1 MIDLFINITY
11 NYKCYEIKTKDTH
24 FRKMSYL
31 SQDQMKLPEASLLS
45 CSKPD
50 APVWI
55 VYSSADNRDLPR
67 KSAVCSLS
75 ERLPSTRYLP

>member
-1 MIDLFINITY
+1 M
-11 NYKCYEIKTKDTH
+11 KDTH

-31 SQDQMKLPEASLLS
+31 SKDQMKLPKASLLS

-55 VYSSADNRDLPR
+55 VYSSADNQ
-67 KSAVCSLS
+67 V
-75 ERLPSTRYLP
+75 LPSSL